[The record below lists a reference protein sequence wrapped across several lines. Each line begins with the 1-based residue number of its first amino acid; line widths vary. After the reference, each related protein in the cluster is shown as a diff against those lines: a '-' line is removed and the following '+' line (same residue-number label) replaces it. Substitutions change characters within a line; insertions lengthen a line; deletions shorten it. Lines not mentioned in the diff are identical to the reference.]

1 VKEMKYNVNDVIY
14 VTIASVTP
22 YGAFVNADY
31 GYTGLIHISE
41 ITGKYIKDITKYFK
55 IGNIIEVTVIGIDE
69 EKKQLSLST
78 KGIMP
83 SQDIQNEL
91 VEDEIGF
98 ENLMEKLPE
107 WIDETKKE
115 LENADN

>member
-1 VKEMKYNVNDVIY
+1 MEYNINDVIY

-22 YGAFVNADY
+22 YGAFVNADN
-31 GYTGLIHISE
+31 GYSGLIHISE
-41 ITGKYIKDITKYFK
+41 ITGKYIKDISKYFK
-55 IGNIIEVTVIGIDE
+55 IGNIVEVVVIGIDK

-83 SQDIQNEL
+83 SMDIQNEL
-91 VEDEIGF
+91 IEDEIGF
-98 ENLMEKLPE
+98 ENLKEKLPE

-115 LENADN
+115 IENGNK

>member
-1 VKEMKYNVNDVIY
+1 MGYKINDVIY

-22 YGAFVNADY
+22 YGAFVNAEN

-41 ITGKYIKDITKYFK
+41 ITGKYIKDISKYFK
-55 IGNIIEVTVIGIDE
+55 IGNIVEVTVIGIDE

-83 SQDIQNEL
+83 SLDIQNEL

-98 ENLMEKLPE
+98 ENLKDKLPE
-107 WIDETKKE
+107 WINDTKKE
-115 LENADN
+115 IEKQNNC

>member
-1 VKEMKYNVNDVIY
+1 MGYKVNDVIY

-22 YGAFVNADY
+22 YGAFVNADD

-41 ITGKYIKDITKYFK
+41 INGKYIKDISKYFN
-55 IGNIIEVTVIGIDE
+55 IGNIVEVTVIGIDE

-83 SQDIQNEL
+83 TTDIQNEL
-91 VEDEIGF
+91 IEDEIGF
-98 ENLMEKLPE
+98 ENLIEKLPE
-107 WIDETKKE
+107 WIDKTKKE
-115 LENADN
+115 IENSDI

>member
-1 VKEMKYNVNDVIY
+1 MEYNVNDVIY

-22 YGAFVNADY
+22 YGAFVNAEN

-41 ITGKYIKDITKYFK
+41 ITGKYIKDISKYFK
-55 IGNIIEVTVIGIDE
+55 IGNIVEVVVIGIDR
-69 EKKQLSLST
+69 EKKQLNLST

-83 SQDIQNEL
+83 TEDIQNEL

-107 WIDETKKE
+107 WINETKKE
-115 LENADN
+115 IENRDI

>member
-1 VKEMKYNVNDVIY
+1 MKYSINDVIF
-14 VTIASVTP
+14 VTIASVKP
-22 YGAFVNADY
+22 YGAFVNADG

-41 ITGKYIKDITKYFK
+41 INGKYIKDISKYFK
-55 IGNIIEVTVIGIDE
+55 IGNIVEVVVIGIDE

-83 SQDIQNEL
+83 TIDIQNEL

-98 ENLMEKLPE
+98 ENLMDKLPE

-115 LENADN
+115 IENSDI

>member
-1 VKEMKYNVNDVIY
+1 MEYNVNDVIY

-22 YGAFVNADY
+22 YGAFVNAEN

-41 ITGKYIKDITKYFK
+41 ITGKYIKDISKYFK
-55 IGNIIEVTVIGIDE
+55 IGNIVEVVVIGIDR
-69 EKKQLSLST
+69 EKKQLNLST

-83 SQDIQNEL
+83 TANIQNEL

-107 WIDETKKE
+107 WINETKKE
-115 LENADN
+115 IENSDI

>member
-1 VKEMKYNVNDVIY
+1 MKYHVNDVIY

-22 YGAFVNADY
+22 YGAFVNAEE

-41 ITGKYIKDITKYFK
+41 ITGKYIKDISKYFK
-55 IGNIIEVTVIGIDE
+55 IGNIVEVTVIGIDE

-83 SQDIQNEL
+83 VTNIQNEL
-91 VEDEIGF
+91 EEDEIGF
-98 ENLMEKLPE
+98 ENLMDKLPE
-107 WIDETKKE
+107 WINETKKE
-115 LENADN
+115 IENSDI

>member
-1 VKEMKYNVNDVIY
+1 MKYHVNDVIY
-14 VTIASVTP
+14 VTIASVSP
-22 YGAFVNADY
+22 YGAFVNAED

-55 IGNIIEVTVIGIDE
+55 IGNIVEVQIIGIDE
-69 EKKQLSLST
+69 EKKQLKLSS

-83 SQDIQNEL
+83 SGNIQNDL
-91 VEDEIGF
+91 VEDELGF
-98 ENLMEKLPE
+98 ENLKDKLPE

-115 LENADN
+115 IENKAIW

>member
-1 VKEMKYNVNDVIY
+1 MEYNVNDVIY

-22 YGAFVNADY
+22 YGAFVNAEN

-41 ITGKYIKDITKYFK
+41 ITGKYIKDISKYFK
-55 IGNIIEVTVIGIDE
+55 IGNIVEVVVIGIDR
-69 EKKQLSLST
+69 EKKQLNLST

-83 SQDIQNEL
+83 TVDIQNEL

-107 WIDETKKE
+107 WINETKKE
-115 LENADN
+115 IENRDI

>member
-1 VKEMKYNVNDVIY
+1 MKYNINDVIY
-14 VTIASVTP
+14 VTIVSVTP
-22 YGAFVNADY
+22 YGAFVNADG

-41 ITGKYIKDITKYFK
+41 ITGKYIKDISKYFK
-55 IGNIIEVTVIGIDE
+55 IGNIVEVMVIGIDE

-83 SQDIQNEL
+83 SMDIQNEL

-98 ENLMEKLPE
+98 ENLKDKLPE
-107 WIDETKKE
+107 WINKTKKE
-115 LENADN
+115 IENSDI